1 MASEQGDVEPGD
13 LAQEQSGPRTPL
25 QETPLSRYGKGSA
38 GRGRSRGIS
47 QLVDSVRPGEK
58 EVERGIKTDPSSQ
71 FSPASAPATDM
82 SAVLIHFL
90 QAQQD
95 REEMRLRM
103 QEEREEKRWKL
114 LLDREDE
121 RRKADIVHQER
132 WIEAEE
138 ARRKHEDEE
147 RLRRER
153 RIEGLKLNPLEDR
166 DNVDD
171 YLNQFERIAELQGWE
186 KETWSSHLLPYLT
199 GIARSLYFAL
209 RPEEQN
215 NYDSLRAALM
225 KRFNLTA
232 DGYRRKFREARKE
245 TGETFE
251 QFIVRLDGY
260 FQKWASL
267 SNKDVNKV
275 EDLKDLIIAEQFME
289 TLSTDLAI
297 RVRER
302 QPANV
307 QEAARAA
314 DVVVEAKKSTR
325 KVQMSGTSSSSSKG
339 QGNDKVK
346 DSKSVGLESDS
357 LRVAR
362 EKGLCFKCKKP
373 GHMKKDCKMAATV
386 LSSPRKRVQKVPALC
401 KRCSAKVFHPRC
413 MVRLNGREAEALRD
427 TGADSLIVDSTLV
440 SPTMFTGKKKCI
452 TLASTGHQELCDTAH
467 VMLESPFFTGKA
479 LALVMENSLVPVII
493 GNQVELEPGRECR
506 VPVYSVDPEVGAVE
520 TRAMAHKKR
529 TPEKPLPASKPLI
542 GQIGPEQVL
551 QMQQD
556 DDTLKRVR
564 ENAESGQQFKVRSCT
579 VHFEKRKKLLYR
591 VYSGPTGSYSQLVVP
606 KSLRDEVMHL
616 AHDSAMAGHMAA
628 KKTRERV
635 WQSFYWPGMCSDI
648 RRYCSSC
655 DQCQRT
661 ISRGLIKKAP
671 LEKMPLLDEP
681 FRRVAVDLVGPITP
695 ASERGYRYI
704 LVMVDYATR
713 YPEAVPLKS
722 IETETVAEALF
733 DMWSRL
739 GIPAEVLSD
748 QGTQFVSNV
757 MKEVQRLLSVQ
768 GISTTP
774 YHAQCNGLV
783 ERFNATLKSM
793 LKRLCLEKPKTW
805 DRYLPAILFAYR
817 EVPQEST
824 GFAPFELLYGR
835 TVRGPMHVLRQLW
848 TKEVEDEEVKT
859 ASQYVVDLRNKIEE
873 TCEIARQSLAEAA
886 QVHKKAFDKK
896 AVQRSLKI
904 GDKVL
909 LLLPEKKNK
918 LQMSW
923 KGPYLVIGK
932 KGLNDYIVKVKER
945 EKLYHINLLKKY
957 TDRTEENRK
966 AATVVVEE
974 EPEEVGYTSSEIP
987 LLPLQAEEGPEDVN
1001 LDPQNADMHQ
1011 ELREV
1016 CSEFSDVLTDVP
1028 LLTTLDECEVVMSTD
1043 KPIRTP
1049 QYPLPHATRDIIKE
1063 VDNML
1068 KLNVIERA
1076 ASPYSSPIVLV
1087 KKKDKKIRFC
1097 VDFRKINKSVVFDAE
1112 PMPDV
1117 DFLFAMIGKAKYLS
1131 KLDLSKGYWQTKA
1144 LEQFFCRTRDKDSSL
1159 SPMPAG
1165 NSKELN

>member
-13 LAQEQSGPRTPL
+13 LAQEQSGS
-25 QETPLSRYGKGSA
+25 QNSIA
-38 GRGRSRGIS
+38 GNTS
-47 QLVDSVRPGEK
+47 Q
-58 EVERGIKTDPSSQ
+58 
-71 FSPASAPATDM
+71 
-82 SAVLIHFL
+82 

-147 RLRRER
+147 RLRREG

-413 MVRLNGREAEALRD
+413 MVRLNGREVEALRD

-648 RRYCSSC
+648 R
-655 DQCQRT
+655 
-661 ISRGLIKKAP
+661 
-671 LEKMPLLDEP
+671 
-681 FRRVAVDLVGPITP
+681 
-695 ASERGYRYI
+695 
-704 LVMVDYATR
+704 
-713 YPEAVPLKS
+713 
-722 IETETVAEALF
+722 
-733 DMWSRL
+733 
-739 GIPAEVLSD
+739 
-748 QGTQFVSNV
+748 
-757 MKEVQRLLSVQ
+757 
-768 GISTTP
+768 
-774 YHAQCNGLV
+774 
-783 ERFNATLKSM
+783 
-793 LKRLCLEKPKTW
+793 
-805 DRYLPAILFAYR
+805 R

-1063 VDNML
+1063 EVDNML

>member
-1 MASEQGDVEPGD
+1 MASKQRDVEPGD

-38 GRGRSRGIS
+38 GRG
-47 QLVDSVRPGEK
+47 
-58 EVERGIKTDPSSQ
+58 
-71 FSPASAPATDM
+71 
-82 SAVLIHFL
+82 
-90 QAQQD
+90 
-95 REEMRLRM
+95 
-103 QEEREEKRWKL
+103 
-114 LLDREDE
+114 
-121 RRKADIVHQER
+121 
-132 WIEAEE
+132 
-138 ARRKHEDEE
+138 
-147 RLRRER
+147 
-153 RIEGLKLNPLEDR
+153 
-166 DNVDD
+166 
-171 YLNQFERIAELQGWE
+171 
-186 KETWSSHLLPYLT
+186 
-199 GIARSLYFAL
+199 
-209 RPEEQN
+209 
-215 NYDSLRAALM
+215 
-225 KRFNLTA
+225 
-232 DGYRRKFREARKE
+232 
-245 TGETFE
+245 
-251 QFIVRLDGY
+251 
-260 FQKWASL
+260 
-267 SNKDVNKV
+267 
-275 EDLKDLIIAEQFME
+275 EQFME

-325 KVQMSGTSSSSSKG
+325 KVQMSGTSSS
-339 QGNDKVK
+339 
-346 DSKSVGLESDS
+346 
-357 LRVAR
+357 AR
-362 EKGLCFKCKKP
+362 
-373 GHMKKDCKMAATV
+373 
-386 LSSPRKRVQKVPALC
+386 
-401 KRCSAKVFHPRC
+401 
-413 MVRLNGREAEALRD
+413 
-427 TGADSLIVDSTLV
+427 
-440 SPTMFTGKKKCI
+440 
-452 TLASTGHQELCDTAH
+452 HQELCDTAH

-493 GNQVELEPGRECR
+493 GNRVELEPGRECR

-551 QMQQD
+551 QMQRD

-635 WQSFYWPGMCSDI
+635 SQSFYWPGMCSDI

-661 ISRGLIKKAP
+661 TSRGLIKKAP

-681 FRRVAVDLVGPITP
+681 FRRVAEDLVGPITP

-722 IETETVAEALF
+722 IKTVAEALF

-748 QGTQFVSNV
+748 QGTQFVSNI

-835 TVRGPMHVLRQLW
+835 TVRGPVHVLQLW

-923 KGPYLVIGK
+923 KGPYLVIVK
-932 KGLNDYIVKVKER
+932 KGLNDYIVRVKER

-1131 KLDLSKGYWQTKA
+1131 KLDLLKGYWQTKA